1 MSKHLVLVLQSRQTL
16 FNLRVLLLQLLH
28 PYLQLTQVC
37 LLSLPCLLGRNP
49 IPQQPVTPDPLW
61 YVMLPYFI
69 VVLTT
74 IIKSD

>member
-49 IPQQPVTPDPLW
+49 IPQQPVTQLTPVPLW
-61 YVMLPYFI
+61 YVMLCYRI
-69 VVLTT
+69 SLL
-74 IIKSD
+74 D